1 MSDIF
6 DAVEGLEP
14 LGETSAAFDLS
25 GLTVREAMLALQ
37 MAMAKQTGTR
47 SQTIREVPIGP
58 DLFDLKFGVGEAEF
72 IQERHDMGPQYALD
86 MIGAGRWSVRLL
98 TDVVFTAL
106 VGGGAKPETARRTV
120 EKWVAG
126 RPWAESAP
134 LAQLILQAGVVGVPD
149 EPPGKDEGAAAM
161 TDPPTSPA
169 ENSGSPPS
177 TDTPLSPE

>member
-6 DAVEGLEP
+6 DVFEGAEP

-25 GLTVREAMLALQ
+25 GLSVREAMLALQ
-37 MAMAKQTGTR
+37 MAMAREGGTR
-47 SQTIREVPIGP
+47 SQTIRDVPIGP
-58 DLFDLKFGVGEAEF
+58 DLHVLKFGVGEAEF

-86 MIGAGRWSVRLL
+86 LIGAGRWSVRLL
-98 TDVVFTAL
+98 GDVVFTAL
-106 VGGGAKPETARRTV
+106 VGGGAKPETARRVV
-120 EKWVAG
+120 EKWVTG

-149 EPPGKDEGAAAM
+149 EPPGKGEGEAK

-177 TDTPLSPE
+177 TDTPPSPE

>member
-6 DAVEGLEP
+6 GAVEGSEP

-25 GLTVREAMLALQ
+25 ALSVREATLALQ
-37 MAMAKQTGTR
+37 MAMARETGTR

-86 MIGAGRWSVRLL
+86 MVSAGRWSVKLL
-98 TDVVFTAL
+98 GDVVFTAM
-106 VGGGAKPETARRTV
+106 VGGGAKPETARRV
-120 EKWVAG
+120 VAQWVTG

-134 LAQLILQAGVVGVPD
+134 LVQIILQAGVVGVPD
-149 EPPGKDEGAAAM
+149 EPPGKGEGETV
-161 TDPPTSPA
+161 TDLPTSP
-169 ENSGSPPS
+169 EEKSGSDPS
-177 TDTPLSPE
+177 TDTPPSPE